1 MMTLSLKK
9 IGSGKYSDIFLI
21 NSKTENFA
29 MKVSYYRDETVRRFI
44 QKIADGDDAGAKK
57 EKDRDAVSISS
68 RFSKI
73 ARQLKNMHITPH
85 FIELYDSRDVKNF
98 VEKIPVLSARI
109 TELTPLQRKY
119 NHVSFME
126 IFDTDMTAF
135 LRKMSYDDDFLR
147 MLIFQVLYSIA
158 SVQRMIP
165 GWRHNDLS
173 TNNILTKKKR
183 TSSRYR
189 VDGKYYYTSM
199 EYVIAIIDYD
209 FVNADVEKLHNHRV
223 HSGHFKVFPD
233 KNVSY
238 DSHFFL
244 KSVFKCIT
252 RHVSS
257 KSVGITIDF
266 LKSLQLREN
275 DRHDA
280 ELVELDPLKIINHS
294 YFDKLLTETS
304 FDTKFSLPIKKEIA

>member
-1 MMTLSLKK
+1 MLTLKK
-9 IGSGKYSDIFLI
+9 IGSGKYSDIFSVI
-21 NSKTENFA
+21 NDTEKFA

-44 QKIADGDDAGAKK
+44 QKIADGDDTGAKK
-57 EKDRDAVSISS
+57 EKERDAVSISS

-85 FIELYDSRDVKNF
+85 FLEMYDSRDVKNF
-98 VEKIPVLSARI
+98 VEKIPILSVRVKD
-109 TELTPLQRKY
+109 LSPLQRKY

-126 IFDTDMTAF
+126 LFDTDMTAF
-135 LRKMSYDDDFLR
+135 LTKMSYDDDFMR

-158 SVQRMIP
+158 SVQRMIA

-173 TNNILTKKKR
+173 TNNILTKK
-183 TSSRYR
+183 TEIFSSRYR

-199 EYVIAIIDYD
+199 DQTITIIDYD

-223 HSGHFKVFPD
+223 HSGHFRVFPD

-252 RHVSS
+252 KAESS
-257 KSVGITIDF
+257 KNVGITIDF
-266 LKSLQLREN
+266 LRSLQLQHS
-275 DRHDA
+275 DRHDV
-280 ELVELDPLKIINHS
+280 EIGELDPLEIIKHS
-294 YFDKLLTETS
+294 YFGKLLTEIP
-304 FDTKFSLPIKKEIA
+304 FDTKFVLPTKSEIS

>member
-1 MMTLSLKK
+1 MLTLKK
-9 IGSGKYSDIFLI
+9 IGSGKYSDIFSVI
-21 NSKTENFA
+21 NDTEKFA

-57 EKDRDAVSISS
+57 EKERDAVSISY
-68 RFSKI
+68 RFSKV
-73 ARQLKNMHITPH
+73 ARQLKNLHITPH
-85 FIELYDSRDVKNF
+85 FLEMYDSRDVKNF
-98 VEKIPVLSARI
+98 VEKIPILSARVKD
-109 TELTPLQRKY
+109 LTPLQRKY

-126 IFDTDMTAF
+126 LFDTDMTAF
-135 LRKMSYDDDFLR
+135 LTKTSYDDDFMR

-173 TNNILTKKKR
+173 TNNILTKK
-183 TSSRYR
+183 TETFSSRYR

-199 EYVIAIIDYD
+199 DQTITIIDYD

-223 HSGHFKVFPD
+223 HSGHFRVFPD

-252 RHVSS
+252 KAESS
-257 KSVGITIDF
+257 KNVGITIDF
-266 LKSLQLREN
+266 LRSLQLQHS
-275 DRHDA
+275 DRHDV
-280 ELVELDPLKIINHS
+280 EIGELDPLEIIKHS
-294 YFDKLLTETS
+294 YFGKLSTEIP
-304 FDTKFSLPIKKEIA
+304 FDTKFVLPTKSEIS

>member
-1 MMTLSLKK
+1 MLSLKK
-9 IGSGKYSDIFLI
+9 IGSGKYSDIFSV
-21 NSKTENFA
+21 NSETENFA

-44 QKIADGDDAGAKK
+44 QKISGGDDAGAKK
-57 EKDRDAVSISS
+57 EKDSDAVSISS

-85 FIELYDSRDVKNF
+85 FLELYNSRDVKNF
-98 VEKIPVLSARI
+98 VEKIPILSARLKD
-109 TELTPLQRKY
+109 LTPLQRKY

-126 IFDTDMTAF
+126 LFDTDMTAF
-135 LRKMSYDDDFLR
+135 LTKMLYDDDFLR
-147 MLIFQVLYSIA
+147 IVIFQVLYSIS

-173 TNNILTKKKR
+173 TNNILTKKTER
-183 TSSRYR
+183 ISSRYR
-189 VDGKYYYTSM
+189 VDGKYYYTSTDNT
-199 EYVIAIIDYD
+199 IAIIDYD
-209 FVNADVEKLHNHRV
+209 FVNADVEKLHNQRV

-252 RHVSS
+252 RAVSS
-257 KSVGITIDF
+257 KNVGITIEF
-266 LKSLQLREN
+266 LKGLQLQHS
-275 DRHDA
+275 DRHD
-280 ELVELDPLKIINHS
+280 VEIEDLDPLKIIKHS
-294 YFDKLLTETS
+294 YFDKLLTEIP
-304 FDTKFSLPIKKEIA
+304 FDNKFVLPTNNEIS